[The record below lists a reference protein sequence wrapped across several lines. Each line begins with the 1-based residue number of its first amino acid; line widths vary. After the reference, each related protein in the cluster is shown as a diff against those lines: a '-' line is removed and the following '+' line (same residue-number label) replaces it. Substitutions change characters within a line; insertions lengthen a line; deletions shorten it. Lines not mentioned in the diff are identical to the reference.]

1 MGRKENWIAEFD
13 NIIGTIDYQ
22 ALTPQKE
29 WKLSD
34 VNTDNPEVFINEML
48 QFFPEISANNIEIFQ
63 KSIQT
68 SMACQP
74 KLIHLFNKKRTY
86 QIVINNDPD
95 SNEIPFSEIPFQAK
109 VGIIA
114 HELSHVLDYQS
125 KNFWQLIQTGI
136 LYIFR
141 RQEKYEKFIDY
152 LTIKK
157 GFGWQV
163 LAWSDY
169 VFNHSNASEAYL
181 AYKDKYYYNPK
192 EIESILAADEKYNK
206 LKNLKKS

>member
-1 MGRKENWIAEFD
+1 MRNKENWIAEFD
-13 NIIGTIDYQ
+13 KKSSKINYQ
-22 ALTPQKE
+22 ALTPKKI
-29 WKLSD
+29 WSISD
-34 VNTDNPEVFINEML
+34 SNTENPEVFIRNML
-48 QFFPEISANNIEIFQ
+48 QFFPEISIDNIEIIH

-74 KLIHLFNKKRTY
+74 KIIHLLNKKRTY
-86 QIVINNDPD
+86 QIVINNDLEK
-95 SNEIPFSEIPFQAK
+95 SEIPFSDIPFQAK

-125 KNFWQLIQTGI
+125 KTVWQLIKTGI
-136 LYIFR
+136 LYIFS

-169 VFNHSNASEAYL
+169 AFNHSNASDSYL
-181 AYKDKYYYNPK
+181 AFKDKYYFNPN
-192 EIESILAADEKYNK
+192 EIESILQADSDYTIT
-206 LKNLKKS
+206 